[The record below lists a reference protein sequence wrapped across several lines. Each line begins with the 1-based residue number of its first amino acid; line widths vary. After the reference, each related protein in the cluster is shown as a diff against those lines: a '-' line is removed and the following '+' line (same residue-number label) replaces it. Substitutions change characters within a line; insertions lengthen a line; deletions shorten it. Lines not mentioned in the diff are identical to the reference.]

1 MIGFLIRAAFWFTI
15 VLLVLPFAQSR
26 PETQA
31 SPEVAPGVAQTTQ
44 VPQSPAADVS
54 SREAVTALQGAVSD
68 VSGFCDRQAE
78 ACDAGRSVISALGAR
93 LRDGAATL
101 AYILDEALA
110 GEEGQAGPSPV
121 APGTLTPEDRSP
133 DWQVGS
139 SQQRPPV

>member
-15 VLLVLPFAQSR
+15 VLLVLPFTQSGPEPSASPAGSETQTQAIAPAR
-26 PETQA
+26 PET
-31 SPEVAPGVAQTTQ
+31 E
-44 VPQSPAADVS
+44 VS

-68 VSGFCDRQAE
+68 VSGFCDRQAD

-101 AYILDEALA
+101 AYILDEALDGEDAAPA
-110 GEEGQAGPSPV
+110 GAP
-121 APGTLTPEDRSP
+121 ATPGTLTPEDRSP

-139 SQQRPPV
+139 GQQRPPV